1 MFYSQFVLAKKGA
14 LARVWLAAHWDRKL
28 TKAQILQT
36 DIEKSVA
43 SIINPDVPMA
53 LRMSGHLLLGVTR
66 IYARKVKYLLSE
78 CNEALVKIK
87 MAFRTDHTQV
97 DLRPE
102 ETVAT
107 YAAITLPESYGEFE
121 ISIPEIAFDNIPV
134 PDMRDFLDV
143 NIARQRDLLNINML
157 DTDEMRGEDTQEGQP
172 SLGFA
177 MDDDPLTRPE
187 DDEERP
193 EMYLA
198 EQEAMELDTYN
209 APDFS
214 MDQEQPGTP
223 IAPPTPGT
231 PIGPVDTSLGV
242 FQTPSAPPTPGR
254 PSVAEETPVM
264 RVKERLP
271 KPPKPPAIDRTVE
284 ISGKAMKRQ
293 LANDDNLVREIV
305 PAPPTKRAMLQRERD
320 MAGPE
325 TLLSGPILEGL
336 APELISIFARNLG
349 YEVVPQVPQE
359 PVIVPVSPPQEF
371 PPIGGEQED
380 EEPEAVPY
388 IPGEPDQEP
397 FIAPPTDDRYDRVEP
412 GEEDVEQAPT
422 GGMSERSR
430 KMHSFLKTSFG
441 PHKAQLS
448 YLNLV
453 ENKKRKTVVGTF
465 AELLELKTRD
475 IIELR
480 QDRPYEDIIISKGPA
495 FESIAVM

>member
-107 YAAITLPESYGEFE
+107 YAAITLPETYGEFE

-143 NIARQRDLLNINML
+143 NIARQRNMLNINML

-172 SLGFA
+172 SLTFGV
-177 MDDDPLTRPE
+177 DDDPLTRPE
-187 DDEERP
+187 DDEEQP
-193 EMYLA
+193 ERFLA
-198 EQEAMELDTYN
+198 EDENPMEIDPYN
-209 APDFS
+209 APDYS
-214 MDQEQPGTP
+214 MDNEQPGTP
-223 IAPPTPGT
+223 LLPATPGT

-254 PSVAEETPVM
+254 PSMGEETPVIKI
-264 RVKERLP
+264 KERLP

-284 ISGKAMKRQ
+284 ISSKAIKRQ

-305 PAPPTKRAMLQRERD
+305 PAPPSKRAMIQRERD
-320 MAGPE
+320 IAGPE
-325 TLLSGPILEGL
+325 TMLSGPILEGL
-336 APELISIFARNLG
+336 APEIISMFSRNLG
-349 YEVVPQVPQE
+349 YEVVAAPPQE
-359 PVIVPVSPPQEF
+359 PVVVPETPPQHF
-371 PPIGGEQED
+371 APIGGED
-380 EEPEAVPY
+380 DHEPAPY
-388 IPGEPDQEP
+388 VPGEPDEGP
-397 FIAPPTDDRYDRVEP
+397 YIAPTTDETYDRVEP
-412 GEEDVEQAPT
+412 GEEEAEQAPT
-422 GGMSERSR
+422 GGLSDRSR

-480 QDRPYEDIIISKGPA
+480 QDRPYEDILISKGPA